1 MRWGGCES
9 ARPFLLGVDMDI
21 QFYTCADPPNK
32 LDKTLTPTVKLT
44 GDFNANVDVVEPSIR
59 CHGTYD
65 MESNYVH
72 IPAFNRY
79 YFVEGVELVNNK
91 QFIVSL
97 QVDPLQSYKEHL
109 TPDNVKCYDGYKRI
123 DSSADPF
130 NTESLVFVC
139 IEGVR

>member
-1 MRWGGCES
+1 MR
-9 ARPFLLGVDMDI
+9 APAPFFLGVYMDI

-65 MESNYVH
+65 MASNYVH

-79 YFVEGVELVNNK
+79 YFVEGVELVTNK

-97 QVDPLQSYKEHL
+97 QVDPLQSFKEYL
-109 TPDNVKCYDGYKRI
+109 TPDNVKCYDGYTRI
-123 DSSADPF
+123 DGDTEPF
-130 NTESLVFVC
+130 AEQHIIFTA
-139 IEGVR
+139 IEGVM

>member
-1 MRWGGCES
+1 
-9 ARPFLLGVDMDI
+9 MDI

-65 MESNYVH
+65 MASNYAH
-72 IPAFNRY
+72 LPAFNRY
-79 YFVEGVELVNNK
+79 YFVEGVELVNNN
-91 QFIVSL
+91 QYIVSL
-97 QVDPLQSYKEHL
+97 SVDPLQSFKEYL

-123 DSSADPF
+123 DGDTEPF
-130 NTESLVFVC
+130 AEQHIIFTA
-139 IEGVR
+139 IEGVM

>member
-1 MRWGGCES
+1 MCKRP
-9 ARPFLLGVDMDI
+9 PFLLGVDMDI

-65 MESNYVH
+65 MASNYAH
-72 IPAFNRY
+72 LPAFNRY
-79 YFVEGVELVNNK
+79 YFVEGVELVNNN
-91 QFIVSL
+91 QYIVSL
-97 QVDPLQSYKEHL
+97 SVDPLQSFKEYL

-123 DSSADPF
+123 DGDTEPF
-130 NTESLVFVC
+130 AEQHIIFTA
-139 IEGVR
+139 IEGVM